1 MSKVSA
7 NIGAGER
14 RFSIPLEELTDP
26 ERNSLARRS
35 ALDEKGLHIRS
46 HTAPLPSAPKEE
58 EDGDIANTPYKAPF
72 TFFLNFTSSIF
83 SQL

>member
-46 HTAPLPSAPKEE
+46 HTAPLPSAPEE
-58 EDGDIANTPYKAPF
+58 EHGDIANTSYKAPF

-83 SQL
+83 SEL